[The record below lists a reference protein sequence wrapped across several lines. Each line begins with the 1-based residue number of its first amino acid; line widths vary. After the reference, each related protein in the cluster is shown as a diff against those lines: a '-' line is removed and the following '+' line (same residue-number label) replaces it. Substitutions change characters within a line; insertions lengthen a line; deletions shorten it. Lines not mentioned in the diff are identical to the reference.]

1 MKLVSF
7 GAYEHERAGVLVN
20 GEIIDLASADASLPM
35 SVLGILEH
43 NALDAVADVVKSGK
57 GTRVSEKS
65 VRLGSP
71 ITRPS
76 KIVCVGLNYRD
87 HAEETK
93 QPLPESPLLFSKASS
108 ATIGPYDS
116 VILPADSQEVDYE
129 VELAVVI
136 GRKATK
142 VPITDA
148 YQYIAGYSVAN
159 DVSARDVQ
167 FRQKQWHQG
176 KSYDTFFPMG
186 PCLVTKD
193 EIPDPNALH
202 VQFALNGTILQN
214 SNTDNLI
221 FNVPTLV
228 SHISNIM
235 TLYPGDVISTGT
247 PAGVGVFRNP
257 KILLKPGD
265 VMVTTVEG
273 LGALR
278 NEVK

>member
-7 GAYEHERAGVLVN
+7 GEYEKERVGVVV
-20 GEIIDLASADASLPM
+20 GDEIVDLASADASLPTT
-35 SVLGILEH
+35 VLGILEAH
-43 NALDAVADVVKSGK
+43 ALPAVAAGVDSGK
-57 GTRVSEKS
+57 GCRIAASS
-65 VRLGSP
+65 VRLGAP

-87 HAEETK
+87 HAEETNS
-93 QPLPESPLLFSKASS
+93 PLPENPLLFSKASS
-108 ATIGPYDS
+108 AVIGPNDD
-116 VILPADSQEVDYE
+116 VVLPADSQEVDYE

-136 GRKATK
+136 GRRAKD
-142 VPITDA
+142 VPLELA
-148 YQYIAGYSVAN
+148 YDFIAGYAVAN

-176 KSYDTFFPMG
+176 KSYDTFFPFG
-186 PCLVTKD
+186 PYLVTRD
-193 EIPDPNALH
+193 EIADPNTLH
-202 VQFALNGTILQN
+202 VQFDLNGRTLQN

-228 SHISNIM
+228 SHISRIM

-265 VMVTTVEG
+265 DMVTTIDG
-273 LGALR
+273 LGTLR
-278 NEVK
+278 NRVK